1 MYDIRKSYNDVF
13 IVDGFLYLANT
24 LIFVAIPYFQRKRS
38 YTMRS
43 DYNQI
48 VGMTS
53 SSAQQH
59 MSMRTVKVQRGSLG
73 DDDDVVSAPNGNYG
87 DYGTTNGKTG
97 VVP

>member
-1 MYDIRKSYNDVF
+1 MF

-73 DDDDVVSAPNGNYG
+73 DDDEVVSAPNGYNG
-87 DYGTTNGKTG
+87 DYGTTNGKTS